1 MCRSVFAPDAF
12 VYCRSFCFCFCR
24 LALRNPFVPFLYATL
39 LHVGLITSAL
49 TSKTNGHSLQ
59 VDDLTAAVV
68 LVYMAAR
75 LLAPAAF
82 ATIPTGSI
90 LLPAVTTAIAAYFR
104 WMQPTE

>member
-1 MCRSVFAPDAF
+1 M
-12 VYCRSFCFCFCR
+12 
-24 LALRNPFVPFLYATL
+24 PFFYTTTL
-39 LHVGLITSAL
+39 LHVGLTTSAFA
-49 TSKTNGHSLQ
+49 SKTNGHVLQ

-82 ATIPTGSI
+82 AIIPTGSI